1 MVIPL
6 MIHGVLLGVLLGVIL
21 GYCMARWWQLR
32 AQRKCNIDRLIA
44 QFHALFR
51 QIDQKKQQHP

>member
-6 MIHGVLLGVLLGVIL
+6 VIRGVLLGVLLGVIL
-21 GYCMARWWQLR
+21 GYGIARRWQLR
-32 AQRKCNIDRLIA
+32 ARKKRDMDRLIA

-51 QIDQKKQQHP
+51 QIDQEK